1 MTVSAL
7 TRTSPRIVGL
17 TGGIASGKSLACT
30 MFASLGVPTL
40 CIDLVARTMHQDPS
54 HPATRALAA
63 AVPHA
68 MTADGA
74 LRRGSLRTLF
84 ARDELANTALKRI
97 FRPYVQQAVRQWT
110 DTQSSLY
117 VVWEAALLADLG
129 LAVDRILIVDAPADL
144 RTSRMLA
151 RNPGW
156 SRDDAERLIA
166 VQAATP
172 PPSACPTDILMNTG
186 TPEDLSER
194 VCAQHACYLA
204 RWS

>member
-1 MTVSAL
+1 MTLSAF
-7 TRTSPRIVGL
+7 TRTNPRIVGL

-30 MFASLGVPTL
+30 MFSSLGVPTL
-40 CIDLVARTMHQDPS
+40 CIDLVARSMHQDPS
-54 HPATRALAA
+54 HPATRALAT
-63 AVPHA
+63 AVPQA

-84 ARDELANTALKRI
+84 ARDETANTALKEI

-110 DTQSSLY
+110 DAQSALY

-129 LAVDRILIVDAPADL
+129 LSVDRILVIEAPPEL
-144 RTSRMLA
+144 RTSRMLT
-151 RNPGW
+151 RSPGW
-156 SRDDAERLIA
+156 SRDDAEHLIA

-172 PPSACPTDILMNTG
+172 LPFASPTDILMNTG
-186 TPEDLSER
+186 TRDDLSQR
-194 VCAQHACYLA
+194 VRAQHACYLA